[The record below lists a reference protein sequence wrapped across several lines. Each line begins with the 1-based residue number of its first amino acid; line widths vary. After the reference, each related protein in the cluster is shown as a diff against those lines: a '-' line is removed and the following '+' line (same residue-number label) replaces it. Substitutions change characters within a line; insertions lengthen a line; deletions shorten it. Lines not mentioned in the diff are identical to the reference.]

1 MENKLDTISHDYLRY
16 ANCWEDA
23 DLLLKEM
30 DISADAH
37 ILSIASAGDN
47 SFSLL
52 TKDPA
57 KVVAVDLNR
66 VQLYLVELKK
76 AAFKSFTYT
85 EFIQFLGFS
94 ECENR
99 LSLFNKLGYNL
110 EINSKTYWEQHLDEI
125 EKGIIYQ
132 AKFEKYFL
140 YFSKKI
146 VPIIHKK
153 AKVNQ
158 LFERKSEKEQ
168 LNYYRKKFKTWRWR
182 LLFKIFFSKY
192 VMGKFGRDPK
202 FMEEVDVNVGS
213 YIFQKTSDHMS
224 SDLAQR
230 NHFLDFIMRGKFN
243 IQLPHY
249 AREQNFEVIKS
260 RIDRLSTFHGKVED
274 VKGLGIKFDAF
285 NLSNIFEY
293 LPKEYC
299 LCISKDLELLGSK
312 DAIVLYW
319 NLMVD
324 RNLST
329 LNTSFEA
336 RKVEDQEDL
345 GFFYKK
351 MVKNILK

>member
-1 MENKLDTISHDYLRY
+1 MDNKLDNISHDYLRY

-30 DISADAH
+30 NVSAGSR

-52 TKDPA
+52 TKDPS
-57 KVVAVDLNR
+57 KIVAVDLNL

-76 AAFKSFTYT
+76 AAFKSCTYT

-94 ECENR
+94 KCENR
-99 LSLFNKLGYNL
+99 LSLFNKLVHNL
-110 EINSKTYWEQHLDEI
+110 EINSKRYWEQHLDEI
-125 EKGIIYQ
+125 ERGIIYE

-140 YFSKKI
+140 YFSRKI
-146 VPIIHKK
+146 VPIIHNKTR
-153 AKVNQ
+153 VNK
-158 LFERKSEKEQ
+158 LFEEKSLKEQQYYFSEKF
-168 LNYYRKKFKTWRWR
+168 NTWRWR

-202 FMEEVDVNVGS
+202 FMEEVDLNVGS

-224 SDLAQR
+224 SELAQK

-249 AREQNFEVIKS
+249 AREQNFQIIKS
-260 RIDRLSTFHGKVED
+260 RVDRLSTYHGKVED
-274 VKGLGIKFDAF
+274 VKGLGLKFDAF

-293 LPKEYC
+293 LPKAYC
-299 LCISKDLELLGSK
+299 LNISKDLEQLANEN
-312 DAIVLYW
+312 AIVLYW

-324 RNLST
+324 RNLSN
-329 LNTSFEA
+329 LNTAFESI
-336 RKVEDQEDL
+336 KVEDQKDL

-351 MVKNILK
+351 MVKNIL